1 MVKRFL
7 CLLFLLALSA
17 SAQTPRI
24 PPPESVNRNQ
34 LLGAWLNPGLAVG
47 SGDRPSIMLD
57 AAYAKPGLVHNAVYQ
72 TTQAGRVSTLFSN
85 GANTWIAVGLTDNL
99 RQEATISTW
108 VYPSTTSVG
117 AMQVAMSHSAGNQQD
132 FNIEINRAAG
142 KVSVVF
148 SDALILTSTG
158 TIPALKW
165 SHIATTRSGL
175 TSNWTVRVYINGV
188 KSGETNTVRNPNGVS
203 ASTYIGAGALASSK
217 QYFLGNLN
225 DIRFYNRALSA
236 AEIAAIYRGLQ

>member
-1 MVKRFL
+1 MVTRSL

-34 LLGAWLNPGLAVG
+34 LLGAWLHPGLAG
-47 SGDRPSIMLD
+47 GNGERPAIMLD
-57 AAYAKPGLVHNAVYQ
+57 AAYAKRGLVSNEVYQ
-72 TTQAGRVSTLFSN
+72 TTQAGMVSTLFSN
-85 GANTWIAVGLTDNL
+85 DANAWIAVGLTNNL

-108 VYPSTTSVG
+108 VYPLQTSVG
-117 AMQVAMSHSAGNQQD
+117 TMQVAISQSRGDQQD
-132 FNIEINRAAG
+132 FNIEINRDAG

-148 SDALILTSTG
+148 SDAVILTSTG

-165 SHIATTRSGL
+165 SHIASTRSGQ
-175 TSNWTVRVYINGV
+175 TSNWTVRVYINGF
-188 KSGETNTVRNPNGVS
+188 KSGETNTVRNPNGIS
-203 ASTYIGAGALASSK
+203 ARTYIGAAALQPAK